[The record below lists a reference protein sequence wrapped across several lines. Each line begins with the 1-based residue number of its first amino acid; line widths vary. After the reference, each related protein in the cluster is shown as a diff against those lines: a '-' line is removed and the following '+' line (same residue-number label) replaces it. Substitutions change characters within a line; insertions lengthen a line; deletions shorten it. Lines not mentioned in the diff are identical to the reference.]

1 MVREIEFSRM
11 TIRLTEELDTK
22 GKGGKEDHVIAKLSG
37 NTIDTLRR
45 CLVRIKCHVT
55 FRPESLIKS

>member
-11 TIRLTEELDTK
+11 TLRLTEDADEK
-22 GKGGKEDHVIAKLSG
+22 GDNKDNVIAKLTG

-45 CLVRIKCHVT
+45 CLVSIPNSKKGTR
-55 FRPESLIKS
+55 